1 LLEEWATKMTFS
13 DKLLSVDIKF
23 AKLKLHLTARDQI
36 YLPQFA
42 GSALRGGFGHALRK
56 SCCAMQA
63 QDCRAC
69 MLKTSCLYAS
79 VFETSFNHVS
89 AGGYKLSDYPRPFII
104 EPTFLNQN
112 KFSPGEPFSCNLIL
126 IGKAIEFLP
135 YFIFAFAEMGRHGI
149 GVDRGRYRIDRITD
163 QFGENDNFIFD
174 GASERFTGSVQAHSL
189 NHFVASDKDNSKIVL
204 TFKTPTRIKS
214 GNHLTKN
221 LNFRLFMQNLFRRLS
236 LLALVCTGNSW
247 GLNYKSLLE
256 KAEAAVEFSE
266 SKLYWYDWNR
276 YSSRQKKSMKL
287 GGFLGRIS
295 FKGDLEEFL
304 PFIKAGEY
312 LHVGKACTFGLGK
325 YEIETS

>member
-1 LLEEWATKMTFS
+1 MLEDWAAKMTFS
-13 DKLLSVDIKF
+13 DKLLSADIKF
-23 AKLKLHLTARDQI
+23 ARLKLHLTARDQI

-56 SCCAMQA
+56 SCCAMQG
-63 QDCRAC
+63 QDCRVC

-89 AGGYKLSDYPRPFII
+89 AGSYKLSDYPRPFII
-104 EPTFLNQN
+104 EPPFFNQN
-112 KFSPGEPFSCNLIL
+112 RFQPGESFSCNLML

-149 GVDRGRYRIDRITD
+149 GVDRGRYRIDKITD
-163 QFGENDNFIFD
+163 QFGENDNLIFD
-174 GASERFTGSVQAHSL
+174 GASERFTGSVHAHSL
-189 NHFVASDKDNSKIVL
+189 NHFAASDKDNSKIVL

-214 GNHLTKN
+214 GNHLTKD

-236 LLALVCTGNSW
+236 LLALVCTGDSW

-256 KAEAAVEFSE
+256 KAEAVESTE
-266 SKLYWYDWNR
+266 SQLYWYDWKR
-276 YSSRQKKSMKL
+276 YSSRQKKAMKL